1 MVLFPDLLPDL
12 RSGQL
17 PPMRPAHLLVGRL
30 DTLDGL
36 LNKTPNTTRVF
47 PGAGQRQDV
56 LLIKKRAKD
65 LVGGCHP
72 GCGLGGG
79 GVEVGVEVGCG
90 RQVFEECP
98 KVAPPVGA
106 AHVAE

>member
-12 RSGQL
+12 RGGQL
-17 PPMRPAHLLVGRL
+17 PPMRPAHLLVRCL
-30 DTLDGL
+30 NTLDGL

-56 LLIKKRAKD
+56 LLVEKCTQY

-72 GCGLGGG
+72 GCGFGGG

-90 RQVFEECP
+90 W
-98 KVAPPVGA
+98 
-106 AHVAE
+106 